1 MKIYLL
7 PGLGFDHQIFS
18 KLQLSV
24 SNIQYINWIE
34 PLKNENIKAYSKRLA
49 KDIISNDGERIV
61 LIGHSLGGIVSQEIA
76 CLKKIDKIILI
87 SSIKSRDEI
96 PFHFKIIQ
104 PLYLHKLFTKGWTI
118 STVKFWGKQHDYE
131 SKEEQ
136 ELFKDMVGKQS
147 NQYLQ
152 WALKTLSIWEHPE
165 IPHTTSL
172 IQINGDSD
180 KTFPIKLINT
190 PNYVIEKAGHFMI
203 YKHPQALS
211 KIIND
216 ELEQKMSLNTIE

>member
-18 KLQLSV
+18 KLQLKE
-24 SNIQYINWIE
+24 SNVQYINWIE
-34 PLKNENIKAYSKRLA
+34 PLKNEDIKMYSKRLA
-49 KDIISNDGERIV
+49 QDIISNDSEKIV

-76 CLKKIDKIILI
+76 CFKKIDKIILI
-87 SSIKSRDEI
+87 SSIKSRDEM
-96 PFHFKIIQ
+96 PFQFRIIQ
-104 PLYLHKLFTKGWTI
+104 PLFLHKLFTKSWTV
-118 STVKFWGKQHDYE
+118 STVRFWGKQHDYE
-131 SKEEQ
+131 TKEEQ

-152 WALKTLSIWEHPE
+152 WALKALSIWKHPTVPDE
-165 IPHTTSL
+165 TSV

-190 PNYVIEKAGHFMI
+190 PHHVIKNGGHFMI
-203 YKHPQALS
+203 YKHAEALS

-216 ELEQKMSLNTIE
+216 ELKLKNVP

>member
-7 PGLGFDHQIFS
+7 PGLGFDHRIFS
-18 KLQLSV
+18 KLQLNE
-24 SNIQYINWIE
+24 SNTQYIDWIE
-34 PLKNENIKAYSKRLA
+34 PHKNEKIKDYSRRLA
-49 KDIISNDGERIV
+49 EKIISNNDEKII

-87 SSIKSRDEI
+87 SSIKSREEM
-96 PFHFKIIQ
+96 PFQFRIIQ
-104 PLYLHKLFTKGWTI
+104 PLFLHKFFTKNWTVN
-118 STVKFWGKQHDYE
+118 TVRFWGKQHDYE
-131 SKEEQ
+131 TKEEQ

-152 WALKTLSIWEHPE
+152 WALKTLSIWKHPE
-165 IPHTTSL
+165 IPKDTSL
-172 IQINGDSD
+172 VQINGDSD

-190 PNYVIEKAGHFMI
+190 PNHIIKNGGHFMI
-203 YKHPQALS
+203 YKHAQALS

-216 ELEQKMSLNTIE
+216 ELN